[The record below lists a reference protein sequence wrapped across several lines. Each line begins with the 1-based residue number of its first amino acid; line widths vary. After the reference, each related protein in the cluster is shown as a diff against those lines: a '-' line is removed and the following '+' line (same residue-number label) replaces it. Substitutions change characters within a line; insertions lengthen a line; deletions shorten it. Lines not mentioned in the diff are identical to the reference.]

1 MNEAQQ
7 NPLILSIFGI
17 TGDLSQRK
25 LLPAIY
31 HLIKRGE
38 LPEEFKIVGVSRRET
53 TPASVYEGLAKR
65 LQSEEFDS
73 SIVDT
78 MIRSTEMIQLDMD
91 NQDDYVA
98 FRQRL
103 EEISGELGDGVSRI
117 YYLSIPAQAFM
128 KAVHL
133 LGETGH
139 HEPFANDSER
149 PRILIEKPFGYNTQS
164 AQELVQVVDE
174 HFGEQQAYRIDH
186 YLAKE
191 TAQNILTFRFKN
203 PLFRTIWNAKH
214 IESIKILAH
223 ESIGIEGRA
232 GFYEQTG
239 ALRDFIQSH
248 LIQLLA
254 LVAMD
259 EPDSFESHDIH
270 SAKLAFLD
278 SIKTVEL
285 DEVASVAERGQYD
298 SYRAEVE
305 NSKSHTETFARLTLR
320 VDTDQWRN
328 VPLIL
333 ETGKGLH
340 DKCSKIVVAFKSD
353 DQKCGPNILTFRI
366 QPREGI
372 TMSLQAK
379 RPGLVKET
387 EAVEM
392 EFDYERSYGGT
403 SDAYERVIVDA
414 IRSDQSLF
422 ASADEVMSAWRIM
435 ENIIVS
441 WAKNDDDLHIYPL
454 GSHAED
460 IK

>member
-1 MNEAQQ
+1 MNEQS
-7 NPLILSIFGI
+7 NPLILTIFGI

-31 HLIKRGE
+31 HLVKRGDMPQD
-38 LPEEFKIVGVSRRET
+38 LRIIGISRRELET
-53 TPASVYEGLAKR
+53 SEIYASLHTHLHGDDYDEKVVEY
-65 LQSEEFDS
+65 LQS
-73 SIVDT
+73 I
-78 MIRSTEMIQLDMD
+78 TETVQLDMESK
-91 NQDDYVA
+91 DDYTA
-98 FRQRL
+98 FKERL
-103 EEISGELGDGVSRI
+103 RTISGELGTGVSRI

-128 KAVHL
+128 TAVHL

-139 HEPFANDSER
+139 HEPFSEDGER
-149 PRILIEKPFGYNTQS
+149 PRILIEKPFGYDTRS
-164 AQELVQVVDE
+164 AKELVEVVDE

-203 PLFRTIWNAKH
+203 PLFRTIWSAKH
-214 IESIKILAH
+214 IQQIQILAH

-254 LVAMD
+254 LVTMA
-259 EPDSFESHDIH
+259 EPTSFESHDIH
-270 SAKLAFLD
+270 TAKSELLD
-278 SIKTVEL
+278 AIRTVEDSEVSSVAL
-285 DEVASVAERGQYD
+285 RGQYEGYRDEVANQ
-298 SYRAEVE
+298 
-305 NSKSHTETFARLTLR
+305 KSTVETFARLTLK
-320 VDTDQWRN
+320 VDNDQWRD
-328 VPLIL
+328 VPMIL

-340 DKCSKIVVAFKSD
+340 DKSSLIGVSFKSD
-353 DQKCGPNILTFRI
+353 DQKCGPNVLTFRI

-387 EAVEM
+387 ETVEM
-392 EFDYERSYGGT
+392 DFDYERSYGNT
-403 SDAYERVIVDA
+403 AEAYERVIIDA

-422 ASADEVMSAWRIM
+422 ASANEVLSAWRIM
-435 ENIIVS
+435 ENVISVWS
-441 WAKNDDDLHIYPL
+441 KNDDGLRIYPL